1 MRTLNDLLCVG
12 LIVMFVLAASGCRRH
27 AATTEDCGDVLNRL
41 IDLELVE
48 SGYRDPALRAR
59 WQQDLEHR
67 FAPDLARCRNQKVR
81 DDVRA
86 CLAGARTPEEIV
98 HRCLD

>member
-1 MRTLNDLLCVG
+1 MRSLNDLVFAAF
-12 LIVMFVLAASGCRRH
+12 IVMFVLAASGCPRH

-48 SGYRDPALRAR
+48 SGYRDPALRTR
-59 WQQDLEHR
+59 WLQDLERR

-81 DDVRA
+81 NDLHA
-86 CLAGARTPEEIV
+86 CLAIARTPEEIV

>member
-1 MRTLNDLLCVG
+1 MRPLRDLVFVALS
-12 LIVMFVLAASGCRRH
+12 VMFVLVASGCRRH
-27 AATTEDCGDVLNRL
+27 AATAEDCGDVLNRL

-48 SGYRDPALRAR
+48 SGYRDLALRAR
-59 WQQDLEHR
+59 WQQKLERR
-67 FAPDLARCRNQKVR
+67 FAPDLARCRNQTVR

-86 CLAGARTPEEIV
+86 CLARARTPEEIV